1 MKTINYFTMLTVAA
15 LVMAGLNLN
24 AQVKVGDKAP
34 LFKAVDDQGEVW
46 RLSDHIGKKIIV
58 LYFYPAAMTS
68 GCTAQACAYRDD
80 KNMLS
85 ALGAEVVGISGDKV
99 ENLALFK
106 SQHNLNFPLLD
117 DSKGKIAGKYG
128 VPVKEGGVINK
139 TVDGRNVV
147 LERGVTEKRWT
158 FIIGLD
164 GKIAY
169 IDQNVDAANDSKKV
183 IEAIKKL

>member
-1 MKTINYFTMLTVAA
+1 MKTIDYFKLSSVLILLFPG
-15 LVMAGLNLN
+15 LVLN
-24 AQVKVGDKAP
+24 AQVQVGNKAP
-34 LFKAVDDQGEVW
+34 LFKTVDDSGEVW
-46 RLSDHIGKKIIV
+46 RLSDYVGKKILV

-99 ENLALFK
+99 ENLKLFK
-106 SQHNLNFPLLD
+106 QQHNLNFPLLTD
-117 DSKGKIAGKYG
+117 DKGNIAKKYG
-128 VPVKEGGVINK
+128 VPFREGGVINK
-139 TVDGRNVV
+139 TIEGRKVA